1 MQRVGTATRR
11 SPASWLNAVQTT
23 GHGIESHTTDTAT
36 DYAAEMM
43 MMGLRLA
50 DGVKIDRI
58 EALCGP
64 QDDWL
69 DQAALTQAIADG
81 WLDLQKDSQTDSD
94 IQLCLTAAG
103 RLRLDHILATI
114 LR

>member
-11 SPASWLNAVQTT
+11 SPAGWLEAVQTT
-23 GHGIESHTTDTAT
+23 GHGIDTHTIDTAT

-64 QDDWL
+64 QEGWL
-69 DQAALTQAIADG
+69 DRAAMTQAVADG
-81 WLDLQKDSQTDSD
+81 WLDLQKDSQTGSD
-94 IQLCLTAAG
+94 TQLWLTAAG
-103 RLRLDHILATI
+103 RLRLNHILAMI

>member
-11 SPASWLNAVQTT
+11 SPAGWLDAVRTT
-23 GHGIESHTTDTAT
+23 GHGIDTHTIDTAT

-69 DQAALTQAIADG
+69 DRAAMTQAVADG
-81 WLDLQKDSQTDSD
+81 WLDLQKDSQTGSD
-94 IQLCLTAAG
+94 TQLCLTAAG
-103 RLRLDHILATI
+103 RLRLNHILAMI